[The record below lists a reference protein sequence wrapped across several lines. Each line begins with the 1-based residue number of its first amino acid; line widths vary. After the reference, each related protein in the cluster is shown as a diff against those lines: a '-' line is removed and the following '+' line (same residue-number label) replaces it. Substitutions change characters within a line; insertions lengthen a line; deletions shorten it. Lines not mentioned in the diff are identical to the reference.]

1 MLKNSSATLHFSAN
15 YCLSLGKQYSGYRN
29 LLACFCLSIYKM
41 RKLACSKNFVC
52 PLSLSSGKGHSCE
65 KFVAKQQIQIS
76 KCLWVDTLQNN
87 DLPCMKLAVTS
98 SSISCCFVCDLLALL
113 SHCSLM
119 AEKPS
124 PKRDLCT
131 NSGMTR
137 RRNPR
142 IQKPFPSSGFL
153 SRPLFFLF
161 LECAQ

>member
-1 MLKNSSATLHFSAN
+1 MLKNSSATLHFSAT
-15 YCLSLGKQYSGYRN
+15 YCPSLGKQYSGYRN
-29 LLACFCLSIYKM
+29 LLARFCLSIYKL

-52 PLSLSSGKGHSCE
+52 PLSLSSGEGHSCE

-76 KCLWVDTLQNN
+76 ECLWVDTLQNN
-87 DLPCMKLAVTS
+87 DLCMKLAVTS
-98 SSISCCFVCDLLALL
+98 SSISCFFVCDLLALL

-124 PKRDLCT
+124 PKRDRRT